1 MNAYTY
7 QKKKKK
13 NLNIITK
20 EIKYQNKMSS
30 LESWV

>member
-7 QKKKKK
+7 QKRKKKT
-13 NLNIITK
+13 LNIITK

-30 LESWV
+30 LES

>member
-7 QKKKKK
+7 QKKKK

-30 LESWV
+30 LES